1 MSISFGYGVSALL
14 AVSAKLRQPTG
25 QKLCKVR
32 MQKCFF
38 NGADLRKVWYHQFWI
53 QKSSLC
59 FRDKPSDARYFIVKV
74 KCHYDFIIVLWANS
88 YFKCI
93 TQKSLKRGIVGLCKS
108 YFENM
113 RADFVLRYQK
123 LTSQSTP

>member
-1 MSISFGYGVSALL
+1 MHDFRGTLRGEFLIPQNKISSHIFKIAYTE
-14 AVSAKLRQPTG
+14 R
-25 QKLCKVR
+25 
-32 MQKCFF
+32 
-38 NGADLRKVWYHQFWI
+38 I
-53 QKSSLC
+53 QAGRSSVT
-59 FRDKPSDARYFIVKV
+59 SDARYFIVKI

-123 LTSQSTP
+123 LTSQSTPENYLKSCICRYEKKNILRNNIS